1 MEGWIMAVRGGMQ
14 SRENCRNLETEETEA
29 RSGDADV
36 HQHWGIDEIWGV
48 GGRVEMGE
56 PTLG

>member
-1 MEGWIMAVRGGMQ
+1 MAVRGGMQ
-14 SRENCRNLETEETEA
+14 SRENCRNLETEETES

-48 GGRVEMGE
+48 GGRMEMGE